1 MNAFCI
7 LFADSNETLDLS
19 ELSNERTLASVPFGG
34 RYRLVD
40 FVLSA
45 LVGAQIHEIGIVTRN
60 KYGSLMD
67 HVGWGKDWDLN
78 RKNGGIKFLTPFLKT
93 SDTAA
98 IGNRIEAL
106 NSVMDY
112 IKSALPEYCI
122 VCDSNIVMNIDLEKF
137 MDYHEQKGGDI
148 TFAYTS
154 MPVVSKELE
163 VKLDENGKL
172 VDTMYHQYP
181 HDEEKNIQLNL
192 IILKKDFLISL
203 IEKGVTYGWY
213 SIKKDVISHG
223 SGEYDI
229 YGYKVEG
236 YSSVID
242 SVDKFYK
249 TNMDL
254 LDKDVRL
261 ELFMGK
267 NQILTRIKDSVPTI
281 YGDECNVTNSLVADG
296 SKIEGTVENSIIF
309 RDVKIAKGAV
319 VKNSIVMQNTT
330 VEEDAVLECLI
341 TDKDVVIGAGKTL
354 TGTETMPFIIHTGKI
369 V

>member
-40 FVLSA
+40 FVLSS
-45 LVGAQIHEIGIVTRN
+45 LVGAQIRNIGIVTRN

-93 SDTAA
+93 SDSAA

-112 IKSALPEYCI
+112 IKTSLPEYCI
-122 VCDSNIVMNIDLEKF
+122 LCDSNVVMNMDIEKF
-137 MDYHEQKGGDI
+137 MEYHEEKGGDI
-148 TFAYTS
+148 TFAYTN
-154 MPVVSKELE
+154 MPINAKELE
-163 VKLDENGKL
+163 VMLDEDGKL
-172 VDTMYHQYP
+172 IDTMYHQNS
-181 HDEEKNIQLNL
+181 HSEKKNVQLNM
-192 IILKKDFLISL
+192 IILKKDLLVSI

-213 SIKKDVISHG
+213 SIKKDIIAHRFN
-223 SGEYDI
+223 EYTM
-229 YGYKVEG
+229 YGYKVDS
-236 YSSVID
+236 YTSVIN
-242 SVDKFYK
+242 SVETFYK
-249 TNMDL
+249 SNMDL
-254 LDKDVRL
+254 LNKDVRL

-267 NQILTRIKDSVPTI
+267 NPILTRIKDSVPTI
-281 YGDECNVTNSLVADG
+281 YGESSKVTNSLVADG
-296 SKIEGTVENSIIF
+296 CKIEGTVENSIIF

-319 VKNSIVMQNTT
+319 IKNSIIMQNTT
-330 VEEDAVLECLI
+330 VSENASLNCVI
-341 TDKDVVIGAGKTL
+341 TDKDVVINADRML
-354 TGTETMPFIIHTGKI
+354 AGTETMPFIINKGKN